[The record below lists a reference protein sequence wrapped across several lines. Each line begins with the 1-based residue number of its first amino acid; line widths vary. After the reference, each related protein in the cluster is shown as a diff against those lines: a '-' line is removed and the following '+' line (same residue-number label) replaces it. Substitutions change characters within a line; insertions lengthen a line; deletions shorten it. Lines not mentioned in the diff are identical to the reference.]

1 MELLSSNHLEL
12 VSKLCPHVEWLS
24 LDSAL
29 FYNLEGLSRMPQLRL
44 LRLNYKGRLARFYFF
59 IFSTFMDV

>member
-44 LRLNYKGRLARFYFF
+44 LRLNYKGLARFYFF
-59 IFSTFMDV
+59 YFYVG